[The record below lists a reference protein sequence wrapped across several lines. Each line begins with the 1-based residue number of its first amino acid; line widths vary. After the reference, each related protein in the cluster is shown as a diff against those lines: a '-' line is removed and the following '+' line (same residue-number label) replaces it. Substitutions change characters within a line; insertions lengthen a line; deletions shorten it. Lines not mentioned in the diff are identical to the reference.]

1 MAMNVAEVEQALLA
15 LDERDRAA
23 VIHRGLRSFEYE
35 DANTDQEEVDAAW
48 RSELRRRIDDIESGK
63 VELLDADEVHAQI
76 RAKLAAMRK

>member
-1 MAMNVAEVEQALLA
+1 MTQKLAEYIAEGRSLSVDERELAAVALQQISDDEQA
-15 LDERDRAA
+15 
-23 VIHRGLRSFEYE
+23 
-35 DANTDQEEVDAAW
+35 EVDAAW

>member
-1 MAMNVAEVEQALLA
+1 MLRRELVLRCVTVLYRNHDRTHALQQISDDEQA
-15 LDERDRAA
+15 
-23 VIHRGLRSFEYE
+23 
-35 DANTDQEEVDAAW
+35 EVDAAW